1 MKNVLLNHLGNLRT
15 FPFGGWKTPPRKK
28 KKRRGAAS
36 LSSWPPFQ
44 PPQRTDPAH
53 HHNHTEPHHTKPR
66 HAAKTNYNDNTVRFI
81 SGKSL
86 NENVIIRSLM
96 CQKWRGGGA
105 ESQKCFQSLENFPKT
120 FKNVMLRPIVENKK
134 MKTRKR
140 RIQNLKFSRY
150 KLELQVPFADH
161 EKITMTSWK
170 IENVLF

>member
-1 MKNVLLNHLGNLRT
+1 ME
-15 FPFGGWKTPPRKK
+15 GGKHHHAKK
-28 KKRRGAAS
+28 KTAWSCIALLVTTLPTPTTHRPRTS
-36 LSSWPPFQ
+36 PQ
-44 PPQRTDPAH
+44 PHRTS
-53 HHNHTEPHHTKPR
+53 PR

-81 SGKSL
+81 SVNSL